1 MDVAAVYDAYA
12 AGLYRYALMILA
24 DRQGAEDAVQQAFA
38 KLLGQARVRAT
49 LECPQAY
56 LRVAVRNECYSQL
69 RRRRRAPTMGSDEL
83 LEIAGDA
90 GGDEERLAVESVL
103 RELPPEQ
110 REVVFLKVY
119 EGRTLREIGDALGEP
134 ANTVASRYRY
144 ALEKLRRAFG
154 ARGEKT

>member
-1 MDVAAVYDAYA
+1 MDVAAVYDACA

-24 DRQGAEDAVQQAFA
+24 DRQGAEDAVQQAFT
-38 KLLGQARVRAT
+38 KLLGQARARAT
-49 LECPQAY
+49 VECPQAY
-56 LRVAVRNECYSQL
+56 LRVAVRNECYSHL
-69 RRRRRAPTMGSDEL
+69 RRRRRAPTTGSDTL
-83 LEIAGDA
+83 LEVADHA

-110 REVVFLKVY
+110 REAVFLRVY
-119 EGRTLREIGDALGEP
+119 EGRTFREIGDALGEP

-144 ALEKLRRAFG
+144 AIEKLRRAFG